1 MIVQFDVYTS
11 HLYDL
16 MESHLYDLMESHLY
30 DLMESHL
37 YDLMEIRR
45 RPSMMIFEARLYK
58 LEICAFNSA
67 PFLQSMHRFLKL
79 SSDSVRIFQ
88 PKRF

>member
-1 MIVQFDVYTS
+1 MIVQFHDRI
-11 HLYDL
+11 YDP
-16 MESHLYDLMESHLY
+16 
-30 DLMESHL
+30 
-37 YDLMEIRR
+37 MEI

-79 SSDSVRIFQ
+79 ISDSVRIFQ